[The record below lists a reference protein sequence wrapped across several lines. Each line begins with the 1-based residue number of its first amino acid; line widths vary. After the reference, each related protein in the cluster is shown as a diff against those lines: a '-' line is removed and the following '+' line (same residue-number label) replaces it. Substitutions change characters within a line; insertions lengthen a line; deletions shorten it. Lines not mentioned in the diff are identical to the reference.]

1 MPLFSKD
8 GSIPKPTTD
17 GTNGWVLVPEKPACP
32 DGKEV
37 VWLNWEWIV
46 RDPKPSDREGY
57 QWNWNHGDRAWVEC
71 ALAGAVTEQV
81 EVLASTPI
89 ASLTTEALASLSTSQ
104 ISGLTTV

>member
-1 MPLFSKD
+1 MPLFSKN

-17 GTNGWVLVPEKPACP
+17 GTNGWVLVPEMPACP

-46 RDPKPSDREGY
+46 RDPKPVDTDGF

-71 ALAGAVTEQV
+71 ALAGFSAP
-81 EVLASTPI
+81 LA
-89 ASLTTEALASLSTSQ
+89 ALTTEQIAALSTEQ
-104 ISGLTTV
+104 LANLTTTGL